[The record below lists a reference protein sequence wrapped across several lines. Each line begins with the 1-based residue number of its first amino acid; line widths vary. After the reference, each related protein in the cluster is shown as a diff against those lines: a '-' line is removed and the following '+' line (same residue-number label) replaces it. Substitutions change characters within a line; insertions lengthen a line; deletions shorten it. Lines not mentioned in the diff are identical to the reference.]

1 MVHLVDA
8 CQTTGKLPLLF
19 IVYTS
24 MLEAG
29 RWFTGILSR
38 PTALSIDLDTVVV
51 ASSTDAVSFKLDDL
65 KLKVTDTPDA
75 IIMLLSCF
83 RDLLTFGVL

>member
-1 MVHLVDA
+1 
-8 CQTTGKLPLLF
+8 
-19 IVYTS
+19 